1 MEKELMAKA
10 FVFHASR
17 KFHKSRLSTSS
28 QTTVKFVKDKLEEKE
43 NIPEN
48 ENTASTPSSSF
59 TSSSIPSCDRS
70 CDRRRNPLDVRCH
83 FQQLLPKLL
92 PKYK

>member
-43 NIPEN
+43 NIPEK
-48 ENTASTPSSSF
+48 TRILLVPQVVVSLPV
-59 TSSSIPSCDRS
+59 
-70 CDRRRNPLDVRCH
+70 PLSGIL
-83 FQQLLPKLL
+83 QSKL
-92 PKYK
+92 